1 MSHFKLPLVLL
12 LAFTVTGNT
21 ILGMDLGMEERK
33 QSEGD
38 FWREQQAQ
46 QSQRDAE
53 LARVAQIEE
62 IFNSAFH
69 QVLPRHPVYNRQ
81 NDVIPVERLRENSS
95 EEGSSDELQDEES
108 ADEPAS
114 ENHPGRS
121 LKPLAQAAGMGV
133 VTALATRQAIKF
145 AKTSTCTY
153 L

>member
-12 LAFTVTGNT
+12 LAFTVTGNA
-21 ILGMDLGMEERK
+21 ILAMDERK
-33 QSEGD
+33 QSEEE
-38 FWREQQAQ
+38 FQREQ

-133 VTALATRQAIKF
+133 VTLFTTKKAIELAKKSECR
-145 AKTSTCTY
+145 
-153 L
+153 LL